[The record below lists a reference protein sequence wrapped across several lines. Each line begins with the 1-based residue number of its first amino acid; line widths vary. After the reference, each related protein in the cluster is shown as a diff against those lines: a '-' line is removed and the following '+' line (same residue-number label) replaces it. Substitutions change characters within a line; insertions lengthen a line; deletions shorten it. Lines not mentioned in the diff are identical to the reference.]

1 MPTAAFPTP
10 TDPAPARAGIAER
23 LGALIRLATVS
34 SEADER
40 AAAFDAVPP
49 LLRELYPRLHEA
61 LEAQATGSRA
71 LVFRWP
77 ARDGST
83 AAPVVLLAHFD
94 VVATTGQD
102 GSFEP
107 FCGDEVDGRV
117 LGRGAIDDKG
127 ALVTLLDAVEN
138 LLAEGFQPR
147 REVWLCLGP
156 DEEVDGVA
164 AAAVAEDFRARG
176 VVPWLVLDEGGAV
189 TDLPIPGVS
198 GAFGMVG
205 LTEKGV
211 LTVRLGAAGTG
222 GHASAPPRL
231 TAAGRVA
238 RAVHRV

>member
-102 GSFEP
+102 WSFEP

-117 LGRGAIDDKG
+117 LGRGAIDDK
-127 ALVTLLDAVEN
+127 
-138 LLAEGFQPR
+138 
-147 REVWLCLGP
+147 VWLCLGP

>member
-102 GSFEP
+102 WSFEP

-164 AAAVAEDFRARG
+164 AAAVAEDFRA
-176 VVPWLVLDEGGAV
+176 
-189 TDLPIPGVS
+189 PIPGVS